1 LLSLPLVQ
9 RLKFGCKGLIE
20 KKPSQELCNL
30 NQAEWRRVQTRLD
43 ELGYRGVDNR
53 PVPVSGRL
61 DHHTSS
67 ALTRFRVRN
76 SISPTSQ
83 PLIVDDVTWNR
94 LMNARAPVREVV
106 RSTTP
111 VVSTARPVQTTPG
124 KTNPTAN
131 LRDSDVAR
139 KITGDKYEPPTY
151 IRVLGFRIRIPAS
164 IANVFLNRSGG
175 STARASGASEALEAD
190 EGYIGIEATSVIVIV
205 GGGILLGGL
214 FISAAAVSAIITI
227 AVIVLAVIAIALLIE
242 LVVVPIVNALRM
254 SIAESIALRMELQSR
269 SLSSAMTGERVMD
282 LPGTGNPGLGN
293 PGNLGNILGGLS
305 ITFVM
310 TEAMFRARTDQ
321 VELTAVRGR
330 LKPGR
335 FYPAMAVSRFL
346 PLMVIP
352 VPIKNDALA
361 KRTMLTL
368 GTVPG
373 GVYTVNKVNAK
384 RIVQS
389 VSPGG
394 KAVVHEPGHGIG
406 HFPHYHPYN
415 RIPKTHAWYGVP
427 RLF

>member
-1 LLSLPLVQ
+1 MKCLFQSVDT
-9 RLKFGCKGLIE
+9 
-20 KKPSQELCNL
+20 
-30 NQAEWRRVQTRLD
+30 TRLFK
-43 ELGYRGVDNR
+43 
-53 PVPVSGRL
+53 
-61 DHHTSS
+61 S
-67 ALTRFRVRN
+67 ANYIHL
-76 SISPTSQ
+76 SPTSQ

-214 FISAAAVSAIITI
+214 FVSAAAVSAIITI

-254 SIAESIALRMELQSR
+254 SIAESTALRMELQSR
-269 SLSSAMTGERVMD
+269 SLSNATTGERVMD
-282 LPGTGNPGLGN
+282 LPGTGTKGKTGTGSGLAGVTPDDMIN
-293 PGNLGNILGGLS
+293 SGAVWWGLDQVGAFVDS
-305 ITFVM
+305 NTQANRENEGEQLTTIYRSVSSAELRDIRSRITDP
-310 TEAMFRARTDQ
+310 FRAGGGFEGKLFGFDRNETIQFALLMRDPY
-321 VELTAVRGR
+321 VIRVMVATEIFRRSHSISWTIDEHIFKSGVAV
-330 LKPGR
+330 
-335 FYPAMAVSRFL
+335 VSRENL
-346 PLMVIP
+346 PIF
-352 VPIKNDALA
+352 N
-361 KRTMLTL
+361 T
-368 GTVPG
+368 
-373 GVYTVNKVNAK
+373 GV
-384 RIVQS
+384 
-389 VSPGG
+389 
-394 KAVVHEPGHGIG
+394 
-406 HFPHYHPYN
+406 
-415 RIPKTHAWYGVP
+415 
-427 RLF
+427 RLVDITWRRL